1 MCIRDRGIY
10 CLDLRQRQQSGA
22 AQTAQTFQH
31 KKGTDMMKEKLTK
44 ILEDALG
51 QIDRTEQL
59 EHLNDVKVAFL
70 GKKGELTSVLKS
82 MKDVAPEDRPK
93 VDVYKRQCYWWP

>member
-1 MCIRDRGIY
+1 
-10 CLDLRQRQQSGA
+10 
-22 AQTAQTFQH
+22 
-31 KKGTDMMKEKLTK
+31 MMKEKLTK

-82 MKDVAPEDRPK
+82 MKDVAPEARPK
-93 VDVYKRQCYWWP
+93 VLDSLSMRRALRSRRDWKKNGPLLKKQFRKKRLRARQLM

>member
-1 MCIRDRGIY
+1 
-10 CLDLRQRQQSGA
+10 
-22 AQTAQTFQH
+22 
-31 KKGTDMMKEKLTK
+31 MKEKLTK

-93 VDVYKRQCYWWP
+93 VGQLVNEARAKIETRLEEKRAAFEKAFRKKRLRARQLM